1 MVYIIFNKNNYVCRL
16 YIEYDYYIYK
26 NFYLNLCKLYL

>member
-16 YIEYDYYIYK
+16 YEYDFYIYK